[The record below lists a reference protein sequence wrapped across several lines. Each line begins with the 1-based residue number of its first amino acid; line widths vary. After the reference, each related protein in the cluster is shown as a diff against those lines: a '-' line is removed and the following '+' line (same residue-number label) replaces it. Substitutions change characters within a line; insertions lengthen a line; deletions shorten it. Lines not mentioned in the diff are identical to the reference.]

1 MRKRHLTAELRMPN
15 GSIPVRACSACPG
28 DYENPDRT
36 ACNSRDGEEFEDP
49 EPALEEPEEAFEAN
63 EDEVSE

>member
-1 MRKRHLTAELRMPN
+1 MPN

-36 ACNSRDGEEFEDP
+36 AWNSREAQEFEDP
-49 EPALEEPEEAFEAN
+49 ESEFEEPEEAFEAN